1 MVDCYHK
8 KGLLRTIKKVGKI
21 EDIFKKIEDVL
32 GK

>member
-8 KGLLRTIKKVGKI
+8 KGFLRTIKEVEKI

-32 GK
+32 EK